1 MPGRAHAF
9 VISLMLAMA
18 PAGDLRPQD
27 AEVGETTSGSWSV
40 TGVAKDDVLHM
51 RDVPSG
57 DSQSIA
63 KIPPDAKG
71 LRNLGCLSK
80 QLSLD
85 DWAGMTKEQRRLTET
100 RWCRVEYQGKQG
112 WVAAR
117 FIVREEGGGK

>member
-1 MPGRAHAF
+1 MPRQAHIF
-9 VISLMLAMA
+9 VVSLVLAMA
-18 PAGDLRPQD
+18 PSGDLLAQD

-40 TGVAKDDVLHM
+40 TGVAKGDVLHM

-57 DSQSIA
+57 DSQSVA

-71 LRNLGCLSK
+71 LRNLGCLRK

-117 FIVREEGGGK
+117 FIVRDEGAQK